1 MKDLKSITIDKDV
14 VDEIVRQARRQLPD
28 EACGYLLGKGTRVTA
43 QYPMTNA
50 DHSPRH
56 FSFVPREQFEAVRFA
71 RKERL
76 DVVGN
81 WHSHPAS
88 PSRPSDEDIRLAY
101 DPDILYF
108 ILSIASDTPVLNAFR
123 ITGGNVERLEL
134 LIVA

>member
-28 EACGYLLGKGTRVTA
+28 EACGYLLGKGARVTA

-123 ITGGNVERLEL
+123 ITGGNVERVEL